1 MLFYAR
7 LELFTMIA
15 IETIAPLNFSARCF
29 AAMVCGLLA
38 FVCFTANA
46 AQAQQPYPNRPIRII
61 VPLAPGGAGDIAAR
75 LFGQKL
81 GDAFNQ
87 QVVIDNRPGAG
98 GIIGADLAAKAAPD
112 GYTLVLVGGNHTI
125 FPSLHKKMPYDMVTD
140 FAPVSMLA
148 AYPHLLVVNPA
159 LPIKSVK
166 DLIALTKTKPGQ
178 INFSSGGNGSTAH
191 MTAELFK
198 SSTGINVVHVPYK
211 GATPA
216 LVAVVAGEAGLAF
229 YSASA
234 AMQYVKPGRLRA
246 LATTGEKRSP
256 SIPDLPTVAESGV
269 PGFETTAWSG
279 LLAPAGTPTPV
290 ITKLFNELARILQI
304 PEAKERLAA
313 IDFEPV
319 GNSPEAFA
327 AYIRKDIQKWAK
339 VVKDS
344 GAKAD

>member
-1 MLFYAR
+1 
-7 LELFTMIA
+7 
-15 IETIAPLNFSARCF
+15 
-29 AAMVCGLLA
+29 MVCGLLA

-125 FPSLHKKMPYDMVTD
+125 FPSLHKKMPYDMITD

-166 DLIALTKTKPGQ
+166 DLIALAKTKPGQ

-211 GATPA
+211 GAAQATMA
-216 LVAVVAGEAGLAF
+216 LMAGEVHFMFDSTAINAAKEGKLKVLAVADSKRLASEPQIPSMAEAGFADVEVWGYFGLAVPAKTPETVLDKL
-229 YSASA
+229 SAVMLDLSRREEHR
-234 AMQYVKPGRLRA
+234 KRLADMGMVASVATRA
-246 LATTGEKRSP
+246 
-256 SIPDLPTVAESGV
+256 
-269 PGFETTAWSG
+269 ETTAF
-279 LLAPAGTPTPV
+279 
-290 ITKLFNELARILQI
+290 ITGEIEKLG
-304 PEAKERLAA
+304 P
-313 IDFEPV
+313 
-319 GNSPEAFA
+319 
-327 AYIRKDIQKWAK
+327 
-339 VVKDS
+339 VVKAA
-344 GAKAD
+344 GARLE